1 MCTPQ
6 SIKRKKEKDQILDEK
21 SILLIGDL
29 SIGWYHVNII
39 WGCF

>member
-21 SILLIGDL
+21 SQKSILLIGDL
-29 SIGWYHVNII
+29 
-39 WGCF
+39 